1 LPGTLLRLQPE
12 KTVSTT
18 DLKITS
24 SVVPEELRLNVLPR
38 YLGRHY
44 LTGESYVYDWA
55 ARLDR
60 SYQGGLWHFFTLS
73 NGGFYMAPADASRV
87 HVRWHLNGYS
97 DMMGADAFG
106 IVVTLFAL
114 CHLAEKCGDDRIIG
128 HYHSLRAFATQH
140 VEAANILR
148 AID

>member
-1 LPGTLLRLQPE
+1 MSCIGNQ
-12 KTVSTT
+12 VS
-18 DLKITS
+18 S
-24 SVVPEELRLNVLPR
+24 AVVPDELRLNVLPR
-38 YLGRHY
+38 FLGRHY
-44 LTGESYVYDWA
+44 LTGESLVYDWA
-55 ARLDR
+55 ARLCR
-60 SYQGGLWHFFTLS
+60 NYNGGLWHFFTLS
-73 NGGFYMAPADASRV
+73 NGGFYMAPADSGRV

-114 CHLAEKCGDDRIIG
+114 CHLAEKTLDDAIIER
-128 HYHSLRAFATQH
+128 YRQLREFARQH